1 MRLLNL
7 ISCMLLNL
15 STLGQNLVYEDS
27 FVGGV
32 TANGFGQDIS
42 GGGTGDIELDIA
54 PGSTIR
60 EAWIL
65 VGRFGAAPDI
75 TFTMNGIPY
84 ELNAGNQVSETFNVE
99 FYGGDSGVHGIEVTD
114 DIDPN
119 VNTYTIEIAT
129 QGATSNRYQSF
140 YLFVA
145 FENDDLDA
153 VNTYLYANNDDD
165 FPSQNFLLSDLAP
178 FPDDGDIV
186 VSSFSSYACDI
197 DFDGQLLDVNGT
209 NVGIMGG
216 ADAGSSFCSS
226 VIGSFNY
233 ENGVATGL
241 NDDVANATV
250 DAADGLVVINDY
262 VDANDTGV
270 DLIFYDGPGELLSSD
285 NIQWAASLTYGSS
298 CEVPAYEVSEDASIC
313 PGQEITLS
321 ASGGQSYEWSSDD
334 PLDTTDEDSI
344 TISPEETTD
353 YQVAIS
359 FANGCSASETIT
371 ITVDNGGASIEA
383 EVTNIL
389 CNTAGSISALANNL
403 TEPLSWEMDGVA
415 IADPSVTI
423 DEPGEYVFTV
433 TDANGCAGEETFE
446 VILDNGNALILLE
459 ADAIV
464 CELSSTIV
472 ASAENLEAPISWVF
486 EGNAAEGPS
495 FEVNEPGIYSV
506 SVTDA
511 NGCEGNAE
519 ILVEQVTQGTANFD
533 VISTDLSAP
542 AEVTVLNTSIDL
554 DEITWYSDDEIET
567 TEEATFNYLLPGE
580 YEIMLVGTN
589 SITGCIDSISVRF
602 DVLPEAAL
610 YVPNAFT
617 PDGDGINEVFL
628 VDGIGIDASR
638 FQLDIFNRWGD
649 LVFTTTDPSVGWVG
663 NVNGGE
669 YFAPDGVYVYVINWA
684 KYDQP
689 DLEQVSGHI
698 TLIR

>member
-1 MRLLNL
+1 
-7 ISCMLLNL
+7 MLLNL

>member
-1 MRLLNL
+1 MRLLTL

-15 STLGQNLVYEDS
+15 TLLGQNLIYEDS

-42 GGGTGDIELDIA
+42 GGGTGNIELDIA
-54 PGSTIR
+54 PGSIIR

-75 TFTMNGIPY
+75 TFEMNGIPY

-119 VNTYTIEIAT
+119 VNTYTIEIDT

-145 FENDDLDA
+145 FENDALNA

-178 FPDDGDIV
+178 FPDEGDIV

-262 VDANDTGV
+262 VNANDTGV

-285 NIQWAASLTYGSS
+285 NIQWAASITYGSS
-298 CEVPAYEVSEDASIC
+298 CQVPAYDVSEDASIC

-334 PLDTTDEDSI
+334 PLGTTDEDSI
-344 TISPEETTD
+344 TISPEETTE

-371 ITVDNGGASIEA
+371 ITVDDGDASIDA

-415 IADPSVTI
+415 IVDPSVTI
-423 DEPGEYVFTV
+423 NEPGEYVFTV

-459 ADAIV
+459 ANAIV

-486 EGNAAEGPS
+486 EGNPAEGPS
-495 FEVNEPGIYSV
+495 FEVSEPGIYSV

-511 NGCEGNAE
+511 NGCEASAE
-519 ILVEQVTQGTANFD
+519 ILVEQVTQGTADFD

-554 DEITWYSDDEIET
+554 DEITWYSDDDIET
-567 TEEATFNYLLPGE
+567 TEEATFSYPLPGE

-638 FQLDIFNRWGD
+638 FQLDIFNRSGD
-649 LVFTTTDPSVGWVG
+649 LVFTTTDPSLGWVG